1 MERCRRVVL
10 ERVNQ
15 KVEDAIRDLSRLWD
29 ENQATVLSLLQ
40 DAMVRIAKH
49 RHLEAIISS
58 TIKELDKVRRLD
70 PEKIRIAVSG
80 TSGEAA
86 VEATNKG
93 LWARFRSGSTG
104 PVSDLM
110 ASEVANQTGMLARFR
125 QWFSRS
131 RAPQSTHLKHSANG
145 PVTDR
150 PLLLSSTSEAYPDGA
165 DAPSTLDPEN
175 LTNLAVAVLPASLA
189 KDLDVGTSEP
199 QSSVPTM
206 EDVGFAANTDT
217 ASKEQ
222 GVKDKGTVKL
232 SRKVLYNH
240 ILSTTFY
247 PVISRVKTGA
257 QSCMTES
264 LIEMAALAHRAAV
277 GALEECYE
285 LTEKHM
291 EAHNSK
297 DTTQLQAD
305 TLERLICWGNL
316 VAAQGAIRGMK
327 QLKDEP
333 VVRLTLSPSSTL
345 LSPVS
350 SFAGS
355 PSVRSQSPSL
365 SLSSNFLS
373 PI

>member
-1 MERCRRVVL
+1 ML
-10 ERVNQ
+10 HRVNQ
-15 KVEDAIRDLSRLWD
+15 EAEDAIRDLSRLWD

-49 RHLEAIISS
+49 RHLEAIIAS

-86 VEATNKG
+86 VEASNKG
-93 LWARFRSGSTG
+93 WWARLRSGSTG
-104 PVSDLM
+104 PVSDLI
-110 ASEVANQTGMLARFR
+110 ASEVANQTGMVARLK

-131 RAPQSTHLKHSANG
+131 RAPQSTHSAKG
-145 PVTDR
+145 SVTEGS
-150 PLLLSSTSEAYPDGA
+150 LLPSSTSEECPDGA
-165 DAPSTLDPEN
+165 VAPSSLDPEN

-189 KDLDVGTSEP
+189 KDLGIGISEP
-199 QSSVPTM
+199 QSSAPTM
-206 EDVGFAANTDT
+206 EDVWFAANTD
-217 ASKEQ
+217 AAGKEQ

-240 ILSTTFY
+240 ILSTAFY

-277 GALEECYE
+277 GALEECYG

-291 EAHNSK
+291 EAQKSK
-297 DTTQLQAD
+297 DTKQLRAD

-316 VAAQGAIRGMK
+316 VAAQGAMRGMK

-333 VVRLTLSPSSTL
+333 VVRLTLSRPSSTL

-350 SFAGS
+350 SFVGS

-365 SLSSNFLS
+365 SHNSRLLS